1 MGPNMLPSFDYP
13 IPCKQMNHW
22 VVLLL
27 LYLVLGLM
35 LYMKYDYAL
44 LLL

>member
-1 MGPNMLPSFDYP
+1 MGPNKLPNFVYS
-13 IPCKQMNHW
+13 IPCKQIKYW

-35 LYMKYDYAL
+35 IYMNYDHAL
-44 LLL
+44 LL